1 MDNGK
6 WPRNCKLSFYL
17 TKNPNYV
24 PIVGFRS
31 FVIFCYQSDFYLARI
46 FLSMKS
52 VFCRRYSFLTYSYA
66 IPGIGNARF
75 HFAYTRVEGLIF
87 AYILKMNDPLN
98 ILPALSVSVWTSRL
112 FIFFHFFELMMLF
125 IIVGLCLLLQ
135 MIRDELWHSYVTM
148 HAVLVQLRLTMGV
161 LVGGHNICPGG
172 DFNTPT
178 SGWQSIELA
187 IMEQTL
193 IADWSEIGLCFEGAA
208 AASVRSVADV

>member
-87 AYILKMNDPLN
+87 CVYSKNEWPLEYPSSPISFGLNFQVIHILSFLWAHDAVHYCRSMFITADDTR
-98 ILPALSVSVWTSRL
+98 WTL
-112 FIFFHFFELMMLF
+112 AF
-125 IIVGLCLLLQ
+125 LCNNACG
-135 MIRDELWHSYVTM
+135 I
-148 HAVLVQLRLTMGV
+148 
-161 LVGGHNICPGG
+161 
-172 DFNTPT
+172 
-178 SGWQSIELA
+178 
-187 IMEQTL
+187 
-193 IADWSEIGLCFEGAA
+193 GAA
-208 AASVRSVADV
+208 APYNGRFGGRS

>member
-75 HFAYTRVEGLIF
+75 HFAYTRVEGLIV

-125 IIVGLCLLLQ
+125 IILGLCLLHVQLQ

-161 LVGGHNICPGG
+161 WWAVITSALAEILTPPPLG
-172 DFNTPT
+172 DSP
-178 SGWQSIELA
+178 SSL
-187 IMEQTL
+187 L
-193 IADWSEIGLCFEGAA
+193 
-208 AASVRSVADV
+208 